1 MFRNKSLKDKKDQ
14 RDKRANEGGLNADG
28 TASKRSSVRRTMS
41 GNSASGISRKSS
53 HGSRKSP
60 QPQPE
65 EEMALPSMPGGVEQL
80 FIQAVERGDRKAITF
95 ALANAPDLNINCT
108 DSEGKTA
115 LVLAIQNGNSDIVK
129 ILLENNI
136 QLGDAMLKAVDE
148 QFIEGV
154 KLICEHSKLKNI
166 PEALECHSEDGD
178 FHPDIT
184 PLILAAHHNNFDV
197 IKLLLEY
204 GANKIDVKQFGESE
218 NSHTLQHSVGMLNQY
233 KALAGQAYI
242 SLTSEDPFNTAFEL
256 CGKLRQLSVKQYE
269 FSDQFMG
276 LADQC
281 ETYAA
286 DLLSQIRDSDEQ
298 MYILNHDSYGWGTQS
313 EDLTDSQPNRV
324 KVAIHFEQRK
334 FVAHPHCQQR
344 LIEMWFHGLKGWRD
358 QSSLRSTLLTILM
371 ALAFPLVS
379 IAYMVYPKGR
389 IGRMIKIPYVKFVC
403 HTTSQLSF
411 LLLLLWQTLTQNK
424 LPSEDEEE
432 RQWEKKL
439 LTICLTCVGLW
450 VAGMT
455 WQKCKELWST
465 GSRFFS
471 NLWNMFDFVTLSLY
485 WSVIVLYVTVYLHG
499 DVIFYSDDDD
509 DGILNR
515 GSRAETTTLGTPN
528 SSSISP
534 FDMATPNIEMIATQ
548 LDVMFQQLTDMQIY
562 QGHLAETMNQTVD
575 RINAEYLKQL
585 SGSNNNVKI
594 GKDRLN
600 MEPYDPRLVAEA
612 LFALAKTFSFLR
624 MICLTV
630 VSRWVGPM
638 QISLGGMMFDIFKF
652 LFIFSFVWF
661 AFSLGMNQIYWYY
674 SNNSTIP
681 FGTITDTM
689 ATLFWAL
696 FGLPDIKVIRL
707 PDNQV
712 HHPFTETVGSL
723 LYATYH
729 VIAIVVLLNVLIAMM
744 SNTYTRVEMDADIE
758 WKFSRSKLWMSY
770 FDELGTTAPPFN
782 IIPTVKSIKRVVR
795 WFCGN
800 VCCRDDMKKQ
810 YKMKLKTILEERQTR
825 FKEVSLNLVKR
836 YQFEKR
842 HNEDDDDEANILNE
856 LKQDISGFKYDMFEA
871 LNEMDKKI
879 KQVDAKVNNK
889 ELEDDDIG
897 LGGEMFKA
905 LKSAVKEEEMYD
917 SIESLN
923 SGCSSRMLDMK
934 SKPSNPDWFV
944 EEEDD
949 IDMSTPKIAIRAK
962 QTNIPREEQPQFQY
976 IDDEDVLGL
985 HRNTSV

>member
-1 MFRNKSLKDKKDQ
+1 MSLP
-14 RDKRANEGGLNADG
+14 A
-28 TASKRSSVRRTMS
+28 
-41 GNSASGISRKSS
+41 
-53 HGSRKSP
+53 
-60 QPQPE
+60 
-65 EEMALPSMPGGVEQL
+65 MPGGVEQL
-80 FIQAVERGDRKAITF
+80 FIQAVQRGDRKAITF
-95 ALANAPDLNINCT
+95 ALANAPDLNINCV

-129 ILLENNI
+129 ILLDNNI
-136 QLGDAMLKAVDE
+136 QLGDSLLKAVDE

-154 KLICEHSKLKNI
+154 KLICEHSKSKNI
-166 PEALECHSEDGD
+166 PEALECRSQDGD

-184 PLILAAHHNNFDV
+184 PLILAAHHNNFDI
-197 IKLLLEY
+197 IKILLEF
-204 GANKIDVKQFGESE
+204 GANKIDAKQFGESE
-218 NSHTLQHSVGMLNQY
+218 NSHTLQHSVGMLNNY
-233 KALAGQAYI
+233 KAMASQAYI
-242 SLTSEDPFNTAFEL
+242 SLTAEDPFNTAFEL

-269 FSDQFMG
+269 FSDQFIE

-286 DLLSQIRDSDEQ
+286 DLLNQIRDSDEQ

-313 EDLTDSQPNRV
+313 EDLTVSQPNRV

-371 ALAFPLVS
+371 AVSYPLLSV
-379 IAYMVYPKGR
+379 AYMLYPKGKL
-389 IGRMIKIPYVKFVC
+389 GKLIKIPYVKFLC
-403 HTTSQLSF
+403 HTASQLSF
-411 LLLLLWQTLTQNK
+411 LLVLLWQTLTQNK
-424 LPSEDEEE
+424 IKSEDEEQRKQE
-432 RQWEKKL
+432 SKYEA
-439 LTICLTCVGLW
+439 ICMVCIVLW

-455 WQKCKELWST
+455 WQKCKELWLT
-465 GSRFFS
+465 GTRFFH
-471 NLWNMFDFVTLSLY
+471 NLWNMFDFVTLALY
-485 WSVIVLYVTVYLHG
+485 WSVIVLYVTVYIHG
-499 DVIFYSDDDD
+499 DRHIEEGTAD
-509 DGILNR
+509 DGILSR
-515 GSRAETTTLGTPN
+515 GSRAETSTLGTPN
-528 SSSISP
+528 NSSISP
-534 FDMATPNIEMIATQ
+534 FDVGAPGIQVIVSQ
-548 LDVMFQQLTDMQIY
+548 LDMMFQQLTDMQTV
-562 QGHLAETMNQTVD
+562 QNDLAHSMNQSLDKLNEDLT
-575 RINAEYLKQL
+575 KHM
-585 SGSNNNVKI
+585 SGSNSYSI
-594 GKDRLN
+594 GKERQH
-600 MEPYDPRLVAEA
+600 MEEYDPRLVGEA

-674 SNNSTIP
+674 STTSTMP
-681 FGTITDTM
+681 FGTVTDTM

-696 FGLPDIKVIRL
+696 FGLPDLKIISL
-707 PDNQV
+707 PDKEV
-712 HHPFTETVGSL
+712 KHPFTETVGSL

-729 VIAIVVLLNVLIAMM
+729 VIAIVVLMNVLIAMM

-770 FDELGTTAPPFN
+770 FDELGTIAPPFN
-782 IIPTVKSIKRVVR
+782 IIPTVKSIKRVVM

-800 VCCRDDMKKQ
+800 VCCRDDVKKQ
-810 YKMKLKTILEERQTR
+810 YKMKLKTILEERQAR

-842 HNEDDDDEANILNE
+842 HQEDDDDEANILNE

-889 ELEDDDIG
+889 EIDDDDIG

-905 LKSAVKEEEMYD
+905 LKSAVKEEEIYD

-923 SGCSSRMLDMK
+923 SGCSGQMLDMK
-934 SKPSNPDWFV
+934 SKPNNPDWFV
-944 EEEDD
+944 EEDD
-949 IDMSTPKIAIRAK
+949 MDMSTAKTPIREK
-962 QTNIPREEQPQFQY
+962 QTDSTKREQPGLAGQFQY